1 VSLRFSTSIA
11 AVLALLLL
19 AGSGAAAG
27 AQKAQTTK
35 VPAAKAQSAKS
46 RGVKTH
52 TVTIDGTRFDPET
65 LTVSVGDSIVW
76 INKDPFPHTVTSST
90 GVFDSDQIAPDKSWK
105 FKAAKKGDYPY
116 ICNLHPTMKASLR
129 VQ

>member
-11 AVLALLLL
+11 AVLALLFY
-19 AGSGAAAG
+19 AGHGAAA
-27 AQKAQTTK
+27 AQTTK
-35 VPAAKAQSAKS
+35 APAAKTQGAKT
-46 RGVKTH
+46 RPVKTH

-65 LTVSVGDSIVW
+65 LTVAIGDSIVW
-76 INKDPFPHTVTSST
+76 INKDPFPHTATSAT
-90 GVFDSDQIAPDKSWK
+90 GVFDSDQIAPDKTWK

-116 ICNLHPTMKASLR
+116 VCKLHPTMKATLH